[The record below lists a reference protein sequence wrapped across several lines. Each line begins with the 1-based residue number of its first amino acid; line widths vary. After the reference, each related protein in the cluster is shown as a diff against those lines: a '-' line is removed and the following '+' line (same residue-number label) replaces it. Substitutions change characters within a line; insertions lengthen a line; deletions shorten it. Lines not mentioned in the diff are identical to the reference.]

1 MLVLWTTIGD
11 AFQSVTRIWASIVV
25 CVCLMIRC
33 RGHAHSKISLVHGIG
48 VINAERPKR
57 LENDTLEFTNPHSK
71 RAPVAQLTAFI
82 RPHKQSLYLIIL
94 LQHSDT
100 NAVLTAVK
108 YTCMGV
114 YSVIS
119 VHSEFF
125 DIMPEISHAQMP
137 PLMCRFLQIGRCVRV
152 RVYTNYESCLYL
164 LGCHSRR
171 FEDVNDAIR

>member
-1 MLVLWTTIGD
+1 
-11 AFQSVTRIWASIVV
+11 
-25 CVCLMIRC
+25 MIRC

-100 NAVLTAVK
+100 NAVLTAVR
-108 YTCMGV
+108 YTCMG
-114 YSVIS
+114 YMGS
-119 VHSEFF
+119 
-125 DIMPEISHAQMP
+125 
-137 PLMCRFLQIGRCVRV
+137 
-152 RVYTNYESCLYL
+152 
-164 LGCHSRR
+164 LG
-171 FEDVNDAIR
+171 VL